1 MPGRRSE
8 PGAPAE
14 PSVALGPDAE
24 QQAAW
29 DADGAR
35 SGHRRRLAV
44 LALGLAALLVVGVLV
59 VARARGEGDILALGS
74 SPMSSTIP
82 PLENLDPLTG
92 DPLFEG
98 SQVIAPGDPAVPG
111 AGAVID
117 PATGAPVDTAAPA
130 AGGGQTGATGGT
142 SDGSGSGSGSGVAG
156 GGIPTPTTRPSTGG
170 GATTTTAPAASTTTT
185 VPGQPPPPPSCT
197 VTGSSVSPNPVGLR
211 GQSGKLDSN
220 LRVEFRP
227 TAPCGT
233 SFRVQVNGL
242 DLVAG
247 SGGGGLFVATISGD
261 SASWSRGTYP
271 IAVKITG
278 GTTIATIQ
286 LTVT

>member
-1 MPGRRSE
+1 
-8 PGAPAE
+8 
-14 PSVALGPDAE
+14 VALGPDAE

-29 DADGAR
+29 DADGTRPA
-35 SGHRRRLAV
+35 HRRRLAV

-74 SPMSSTIP
+74 SPTSSTIP

-98 SQVIAPGDPAVPG
+98 SQVIAPGDSAVPG
-111 AGAVID
+111 AGAGID
-117 PATGAPVDTAAPA
+117 PATGAPVDAA
-130 AGGGQTGATGGT
+130 AGGGQTGATGASGAT
-142 SDGSGSGSGSGVAG
+142 GDGSGGSGGGGSGGGGSGSGVAG
-156 GGIPTPTTRPSTGG
+156 GGNPTPTTRPSTGG

-247 SGGGGLFVATISGD
+247 SGGGGLFVATNSGD
-261 SASWSRGTYP
+261 SASWNAGTYP

-286 LTVT
+286 LSVT